1 MSIIHYYSLCWNEEI
16 ILPFTL
22 DYYSKFCQ
30 KIIIYD
36 NESDDN
42 SHSIIKSYENS
53 EIRTYSSNCEIRD
66 DIYVEIK
73 NNVWK
78 ESRGKADWVI
88 VCDTDEILYH
98 PQIVEK
104 LDELKLKGITIIKP
118 YGYDM
123 YSETMPHKSI
133 LEIKDGLK
141 DNRHFGKCVIFNP
154 NLIDEINFKPGCHKC
169 KPKGK
174 IKLYHHDDIKLLHYK
189 HLNLEYLLDR
199 HDSFRKR
206 LSKQNIEN
214 KQGKQYLIEKQKL
227 SLIFSQNLKKARKV
241 ID

>member
-1 MSIIHYYSLCWNEEI
+1 M
-16 ILPFTL
+16 L
-22 DYYSKFCQ
+22 DYYSGFCQ
-30 KIIIYD
+30 KIVIYD

-42 SHSIIKSYENS
+42 SPLIIKSYLNS
-53 EIRTYSSNCEIRD
+53 EVRTYLSNCEIRD
-66 DIYVEIK
+66 DLYVNIK

-98 PQIVEK
+98 PHIMEK
-104 LDELKLKGITIIKP
+104 LDELKARGVTIIKP

-123 YSETMPHKSI
+123 YSETLPQKSI
-133 LEIKDGLK
+133 FEIKHGIQ
-141 DNRHFGKCVIFNP
+141 DNRHFGKCIIFDP
-154 NLIDEINFKPGCHKC
+154 NLIEEINFNPGCHKC

-174 IKLYHHDDIKLLHYK
+174 VKLYNSNDIKLLHYK

-199 HDSFRKR
+199 YDSFRKR

-214 KQGKQYLIEKQKL
+214 RQGKQYLIEKEE
-227 SLIFSQNLKKARKV
+227 LILLFNNNLKKSKKV